1 MTSQPMAEPSRPISS
16 FDPEVLWALHKQK
29 IVLGAVLAVLIL
41 LAGSI
46 YFGLQVI
53 QTQNAEKAYSAAQSI
68 EAWRALISQFP
79 TSVAAGNA
87 YLRIGAKQREDDK
100 YAESDTA
107 YETFIRQF
115 PKHPFAVNGYMGLA
129 ANAELEKN
137 PDKALGFY
145 QQVATLFGNSFQA
158 PMALF
163 QEARIT
169 AAKGQLK
176 EAQALYESIVQ
187 RFPESTAAGIASREA
202 GNLAE
207 KLSAQP
213 KPQSVAKPASS
224 PLAAPS
230 GSTSATPASAASATP
245 IGSASPADT
254 GSSKPEP

>member
-1 MTSQPMAEPSRPISS
+1 MAEPSRPISS
-16 FDPEVLWALHKQK
+16 FDPEVFWALHKQK

-68 EAWRALISQFP
+68 EAWQALIRQFP

-87 YLRIGAKQREDDK
+87 YLRIGAKQREDGK

-115 PKHPFAVNGYMGLA
+115 PKHAFAVNGYMGLA

-163 QEARIT
+163 HEARIT

-202 GNLAE
+202 GNLTDR
-207 KLSAQP
+207 LSAQP
-213 KPQSVAKPASS
+213 KPKS
-224 PLAAPS
+224 AATTSGSAAPTPS
-230 GSTSATPASAASATP
+230 GSASLTPASAASAAP
-245 IGSASPADT
+245 VGSAPPAEAGSP
-254 GSSKPEP
+254 KPEP

>member
-1 MTSQPMAEPSRPISS
+1 MAEPSRPISS
-16 FDPEVLWALHKQK
+16 FDPEVFWALHKQK

-46 YFGLQVI
+46 YFGLQAI

-68 EAWRALISQFP
+68 EAWQALIQQFP

-87 YLRIGAKQREDDK
+87 YLRIGAKEAEDGK
-100 YAESDTA
+100 FAESDTA

-115 PKHPFAVNGYMGLA
+115 PKHPLSVNGYMGLA

-145 QQVATLFGNSFQA
+145 RQVAALFGNSFQA

-163 QEARIT
+163 HEARIT

-187 RFPESTAAGIASREA
+187 RFPQSTVAGLAAREA
-202 GNLAE
+202 GNSAE
-207 KLSAQP
+207 KLSAEQKP
-213 KPQSVAKPASS
+213 KTTETTSSSVATPSS
-224 PLAAPS
+224 P
-230 GSTSATPASAASATP
+230 TSAKPSEA
-245 IGSASPADT
+245 GSP
-254 GSSKPEP
+254 KPEP

>member
-1 MTSQPMAEPSRPISS
+1 MAEPSRPISS
-16 FDPEVLWALHKQK
+16 FDPEVFWALHKQK

-46 YFGLQVI
+46 YIGLQAI

-68 EAWRALISQFP
+68 EAWQALIQQFP

-87 YLRIGAKQREDDK
+87 YLRIGAKEAEDGK

-115 PKHPFAVNGYMGLA
+115 PKHPLSVDGYMGLA

-137 PDKALGFY
+137 PDKALGY
-145 QQVATLFGNSFQA
+145 YRQVATLFGNSFQA

-163 QEARIT
+163 HEARIT

-187 RFPESTAAGIASREA
+187 RFPQSTVAGIASHEA

-207 KLSAQP
+207 KLSAEQKP
-213 KPQSVAKPASS
+213 K
-224 PLAAPS
+224 
-230 GSTSATPASAASATP
+230 STETTSNSASATP
-245 IGSASPADT
+245 SSPASVKPSEA
-254 GSSKPEP
+254 GSPKPEP

>member
-1 MTSQPMAEPSRPISS
+1 MAEPSRPISS
-16 FDPEVLWALHKQK
+16 FDPEVFWALHKQK

-46 YFGLQVI
+46 YIGLQAI

-68 EAWRALISQFP
+68 EAWQALIQQFP

-87 YLRIGAKQREDDK
+87 YLRIGAKEAEDGK

-115 PKHPFAVNGYMGLA
+115 PKHPLSVDGYMGLA

-137 PDKALGFY
+137 PDKALGY
-145 QQVATLFGNSFQA
+145 YRQVATLFGNSFQA

-163 QEARIT
+163 HEARIT

-187 RFPESTAAGIASREA
+187 RFPQSTVAGIASREA

-207 KLSAQP
+207 KLSAEQKP
-213 KPQSVAKPASS
+213 KSTETTSS
-224 PLAAPS
+224 S
-230 GSTSATPASAASATP
+230 ASATP
-245 IGSASPADT
+245 SSPASVKPSEAGT
-254 GSSKPEP
+254 PKPEP